1 MKESKKKL
9 VVLIAAVLF
18 IPLFWFGTAGKPVKA
33 ATVST
38 WGYGTAAVS
47 NNGDKS
53 VHVLGRYGIPTG
65 QVLHDETTETTG
77 GSGVE
82 KLDEAADRTNKLV
95 TWVCAWV
102 GGLMALFGI
111 IWAAINQASHNSEG
125 RNQGIIVGAIGIVVA
140 FAPQIT
146 NMILGK

>member
-18 IPLFWFGTAGKPVKA
+18 LPLFWFGTAGKPVKA

-38 WGYGTAAVS
+38 WGYGTGTILYSQGTGNTGNTSSS
-47 NNGDKS
+47 N
-53 VHVLGRYGIPTG
+53 
-65 QVLHDETTETTG
+65 G
-77 GSGVE
+77 GSGVTE
-82 KLDEAADRTNKLV
+82 LDNAADRTNKLV

-125 RNQGIIVGAIGIVVA
+125 RNQGIIVGAIGVVVA